1 MVNNGYNFANNLHK
15 IGYGAPTTMVSNF
28 YRPISETA
36 PYGFVWKR
44 GYPKLD
50 AKSWLTGWW
59 FQPLWKILVSW
70 DDSSQYMEKYK
81 MFQTTNQP
89 IMIFP
94 FFLHFQGSLHFS
106 PKSLIHWWNH
116 MFSICFSG
124 VNPMKSLLV
133 KWNPPLISSH
143 DPMYS
148 KPNSSEI
155 SEIFWGVTFEGFW
168 IKECIWF
175 CWGDH
180 SMILRKN
187 PTEKSTY
194 SWLVQW

>member
-15 IGYGAPTTMVSNF
+15 IGKN
-28 YRPISETA
+28 RP
-36 PYGFVWKR
+36 
-44 GYPKLD
+44 L
-50 AKSWLTGWW
+50 
-59 FQPLWKILVSW
+59 PLWWAIFIDLLV
-70 DDSSQYMEKYK
+70 KLH
-81 MFQTTNQP
+81 P
-89 IMIFP
+89 RVFP
-94 FFLHFQGSLHFS
+94 LFLHFQGSLHFS
-106 PKSLIHWWNH
+106 PKSVILWWNH

-133 KWNPPLISSH
+133 KWNPTLISSH

-155 SEIFWGVTFEGFW
+155 SEIFWGVTFEGFR
-168 IKECIWF
+168 IKGCTWF

-180 SMILRKN
+180 GMDPEKN